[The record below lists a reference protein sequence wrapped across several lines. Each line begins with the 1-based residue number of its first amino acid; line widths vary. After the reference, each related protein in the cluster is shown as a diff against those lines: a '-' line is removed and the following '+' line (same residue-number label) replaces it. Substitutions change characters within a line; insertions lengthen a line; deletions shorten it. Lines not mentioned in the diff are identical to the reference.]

1 MGQYD
6 TLQSAAPFAQ
16 VIGKLIEMIRFCC
29 SGWLVLR
36 LAVQCIPL
44 AQGRSRTILQCWVH
58 C

>member
-1 MGQYD
+1 MSQYD

-16 VIGKLIEMIRFCC
+16 VIGKRIEMIRLCR